1 MDSSGYVRQEDS
13 MAATPA
19 ETKRLYPA
27 VGDIVR
33 FYDLDGGQS
42 KGQLLVGRI
51 SFIQKNLGKEA
62 SGWSVEISELDNVG
76 SGYYADYPFQQRRSK
91 KTMRDL
97 AAVSPIAASFVRAE
111 DAFKIPLEADG
122 RTPRVRAER
131 YDIEDYPGPFAGG
144 ASIDQTVVETD
155 ALAYGSI
162 KAKLLRYTA
171 LAGVIGAIVAD
182 LTKGTEDAVIY
193 AAGAFASLVYLFFL
207 TVKTDTLASP
217 EAKLGKNVANL
228 RFLTPLL
235 VLVGVALYNKSRGDD
250 NPALGNGVFGT
261 VTAEQFGAAILGF
274 LTYRIPLFLSQIQD
288 AFNNE
293 DGETILPGSVGVAM
307 QLATKSS
314 SSDKSPPVTLDS
326 AAQVATILLVS
337 GPQATGR
344 SKLVQRFIEGGK
356 GRFVQASMVDRVQE
370 AAKFERLFLRD
381 EFLSVDA
388 TERYGLTKDAILS
401 AAKQCGPDSVVVV
414 DSDVKLAK
422 KLAKVGGLRLVGVW
436 VALNSV
442 AEFEKRLDAMINDGS
457 IPVPEDEDRESVIRA
472 RIREIVEEI
481 TFGISSGIF
490 EFTII
495 NQDEDESLRQLEE
508 AAGYCFK

>member
-1 MDSSGYVRQEDS
+1 
-13 MAATPA
+13 
-19 ETKRLYPA
+19 
-27 VGDIVR
+27 
-33 FYDLDGGQS
+33 
-42 KGQLLVGRI
+42 
-51 SFIQKNLGKEA
+51 
-62 SGWSVEISELDNVG
+62 
-76 SGYYADYPFQQRRSK
+76 
-91 KTMRDL
+91 
-97 AAVSPIAASFVRAE
+97 
-111 DAFKIPLEADG
+111 
-122 RTPRVRAER
+122 
-131 YDIEDYPGPFAGG
+131 
-144 ASIDQTVVETD
+144 
-155 ALAYGSI
+155 
-162 KAKLLRYTA
+162 
-171 LAGVIGAIVAD
+171 
-182 LTKGTEDAVIY
+182 
-193 AAGAFASLVYLFFL
+193 
-207 TVKTDTLASP
+207 
-217 EAKLGKNVANL
+217 
-228 RFLTPLL
+228 
-235 VLVGVALYNKSRGDD
+235 
-250 NPALGNGVFGT
+250 
-261 VTAEQFGAAILGF
+261 
-274 LTYRIPLFLSQIQD
+274 
-288 AFNNE
+288 
-293 DGETILPGSVGVAM
+293 
-307 QLATKSS
+307 
-314 SSDKSPPVTLDS
+314 VTLDS